1 MKPYTLNV
9 VFGFRNSKMGHI
21 MMFPTSVITIM
32 DEKKLELDKLFLLRI
47 MPTAQMN
54 PVEKAKTA
62 SIMANKSQQILN
74 ILLTLK
80 VYGGN

>member
-1 MKPYTLNV
+1 
-9 VFGFRNSKMGHI
+9 
-21 MMFPTSVITIM
+21 M